1 MSAYLA
7 VLRTPHALRV
17 FLPALLGR
25 LSFGMVGLVLLLSI
39 ARDTGSYAY
48 AGIATGLFGIANV
61 LASPYRARWV
71 DRRGQR
77 FTLNLLASAYAAT
90 LCLLALL
97 TGLDAPVF
105 SLLVV
110 STLIGI
116 FPPPLSAAMRVLWG
130 SMLPTQSL
138 RTRAYSLDAVA
149 EEILYTLG
157 PLIAAALV
165 TLGSPATALVASGV
179 VSLVGTL
186 GLTSGA
192 QSRAQVVEERVATR
206 ADRPIRQPG
215 FVSVLVAIAGT
226 GIVIGIVEVAA
237 PAFAQREGTQGMSGL
252 LLAAFAAGSA
262 LGGLVLGHREWTT
275 SPSTRLLVFGSLMA
289 VLSGALVFAPGLLAL
304 GLGLAVVGF
313 FLAPSLVTGYLLA
326 DQLTS
331 PAVRTEASS
340 WINTAVNFGAAA
352 ASALAGLL
360 VDTSSTGTA
369 FAVGAAAAA
378 ICLAAAAPGLLRRHR
393 IRSEPIEAPPQ
404 RESDDTRT

>member
-1 MSAYLA
+1 MAAYWG

-25 LSFGMVGLVLLLSI
+25 LSFGMVGLVVLLGI

-77 FTLNLLASAYAAT
+77 LTLNLLASAYALS
-90 LCLLALL
+90 LCLMALL
-97 TGLDAPVF
+97 TGLAAPVW

-110 STLIGI
+110 ATVIGV

-130 SMLPTQSL
+130 SMLSTPAL

-157 PLIAAALV
+157 PLIAAGIV
-165 TLGSPATALVASGV
+165 TLGSPSAALVVTGV
-179 VSLVGTL
+179 IALIGTF
-186 GLTSGA
+186 GLTSGS
-192 QSRAQVVEERVATR
+192 QSRAQVVHPQVATR

-215 FVSVLVAIAGT
+215 FLSVLVAIAGA

-237 PAFAQREGTQGMSGL
+237 PAFAQREGAPAMSGL

-275 SPSTRLLVFGSLMA
+275 SPSTRLLVFGSMMA
-289 VLSGALVFAPGLLAL
+289 VLSGTLVLAPGLPAL
-304 GLGLAVVGF
+304 GFGLAVVGF

-326 DQLTS
+326 DHLTS

-340 WINTAVNFGAAA
+340 WINTAVNSGAAA
-352 ASALAGLL
+352 ASAVAGLL
-360 VDTSSTGTA
+360 IDARSTGTA
-369 FAVGAAAAA
+369 FTVGAIAAV
-378 ICLAAAAPGLLRRHR
+378 ICVAAAAPGLLGRNRMPTEDLSAR
-393 IRSEPIEAPPQ
+393 PAAED
-404 RESDDTRT
+404 RESAR